1 MNKVQCPICELPLPG
16 SPREYPDFPFCSK
29 RCRVID
35 LGRWLGED
43 YKVAGKPAD
52 SENRSTPARGAN
64 EE

>member
-1 MNKVQCPICELPLPG
+1 MNRVQCPICDLPMPA
-16 SPREYPDFPFCSK
+16 SPIEYPDFPFCSK

-43 YKVAGKPAD
+43 YKVASREVVTED
-52 SENRSTPARGAN
+52 RSSASSGY

>member
-1 MNKVQCPICELPLPG
+1 MPA
-16 SPREYPDFPFCSK
+16 SPAEYPDFPFCSK

-43 YKVAGKPAD
+43 YKVASREAV
-52 SENRSTPARGAN
+52 SEDRSSPSSGN

>member
-1 MNKVQCPICELPLPG
+1 MNRVQCPICETAMPG
-16 SPREYPDFPFCSK
+16 SWIEYPDFPFCSK

-43 YKVAGKPAD
+43 YKVASKEVA
-52 SENRSTPARGAN
+52 SENRSSAGSRD